1 MELLCVIFN
10 DSPSIHRRG
19 LSSRSDML
27 GPEET
32 RAFFLQLLHGLLTN
46 LQPTQQQEQDQANE
60 SPLHEA
66 CKDVL
71 AAVCQLLGPEQFLQ
85 TVLQPVGGL
94 TDPAASV
101 DPKSLEVGAQGL
113 TTCMQG
119 VGL

>member
-1 MELLCVIFN
+1 VFI
-10 DSPSIHRRG
+10 DSSRLSIHRRE

-46 LQPTQQQEQDQANE
+46 LQPTQQQEQEQANE
-60 SPLHEA
+60 SPLREA

-94 TDPAASV
+94 TDPAAPV
-101 DPKSLEVGAQGL
+101 DLKVLEVGAQGL
-113 TTCMQG
+113 TSCIQG
-119 VGL
+119 VGLQLTD

>member
-1 MELLCVIFN
+1 VFIDRSRLSILRRELA
-10 DSPSIHRRG
+10 
-19 LSSRSDML
+19 SRSDML

-32 RAFFLQLLHGLLTN
+32 TAFFLHLLHGLLTN
-46 LQPTQQQEQDQANE
+46 LQPTQQQEQDQANQ
-60 SPLHEA
+60 SPLREA

-101 DPKSLEVGAQGL
+101 DPQVLEVGAQGL
-113 TTCMQG
+113 TSYMQG
-119 VGL
+119 VDL

>member
-1 MELLCVIFN
+1 MFI
-10 DSPSIHRRG
+10 DSSRLSIHRRE

-46 LQPTQQQEQDQANE
+46 LQPTQQQAQEQANE
-60 SPLHEA
+60 YPLREA

-71 AAVCQLLGPEQFLQ
+71 AAVCQLLGPEQFLR

-94 TDPAASV
+94 TDHAASV
-101 DPKSLEVGAQGL
+101 EPQVLEVGAQCL
-113 TTCMQG
+113 TSCIQG
-119 VGL
+119 VGLQFID